1 MVSWSENYSRVVFVF
16 VFLMICLSEN
26 EMFCYPMVLLQL
38 SWGTPFG
45 VSPNV
50 CIWKFNEKPYECTFN
65 MMHHQ
70 EWNDNVFDSI
80 EKTKYIKVFHNFT
93 IYLKNMFCNFSFNV
107 HSCFSIN
114 FLLWKLFFS
123 FSFSNVLTPTLF
135 YHYFY
140 FISIY

>member
-1 MVSWSENYSRVVFVF
+1 
-16 VFLMICLSEN
+16 MICLSEN

-114 FLLWKLFFS
+114 FFYENYFSPFHSQMYSLLR
-123 FSFSNVLTPTLF
+123 
-135 YHYFY
+135 Y
-140 FISIY
+140 FIIIFILFLFTSKRNGRRKMK